1 MVEALGWAAFVLSFG
16 GTLVLMAERG
26 YRDGMKF
33 AWFAATLAVPAW
45 LTVSFRS
52 VGLDAITGVTLATCV
67 ATLSRP
73 FAGARTRWV
82 LSDLLV
88 GAFVLACILSD
99 ALNRVLIP
107 GTVLELVRTWVLPYL
122 IGRLFLTSWDEMR
135 PVLPVVVALAA
146 GLAVYALFEAVTHIN
161 VLAVVTGKKWE
172 LLETAEGF
180 RWGLKR
186 AQGNTNHPIYFGL
199 LMALTLPWLLMA
211 ARSATRKEGP
221 GWWVA
226 VPALAAAAAFVTV
239 SRSAHLAIL
248 IVFAADLFFRRPSY
262 RIPMLLI
269 AVAGALLFFV
279 FREQT
284 LDLLGAYAGERDI
297 GQERVKIYGVE
308 YEYTGTRHRDLLYVA
323 YDEAIEKAGWIGY
336 GSTLQ
341 DMPIDP
347 YMDGRFLSIDNH
359 YLQYFLR
366 YGILGTAAFLAL
378 AAAGAWN
385 LGREALARDG
395 PLSDLAAG
403 LFGAFIAIV
412 LMARGVALSFDY
424 GATWLFVAGLAAS
437 MRARRVTVRADSELR
452 HSYDDKFKPLEQGH

>member
-1 MVEALGWAAFVLSFG
+1 MVEALGWAAFVLGFV

-26 YRDGMKF
+26 YRDGMKI

-52 VGLDAITGVTLATCV
+52 VALDAITGVTLATFV
-67 ATLSRP
+67 ATLTRP
-73 FAGARTRWV
+73 FAGTRTRWMV
-82 LSDLLV
+82 SDLLV
-88 GAFVLACILSD
+88 GAFVLTCVVSD
-99 ALNRVLIP
+99 ALNRSLIP

-122 IGRLFLTSWDEMR
+122 LGRLFLSSWDEMR
-135 PVLPVVVALAA
+135 PVMPIVVALAA
-146 GLAVYALFEAVTHIN
+146 GLSVYGLFEAVTHIN
-161 VLAVVTGKKWE
+161 ILAVVTGKKWE

-186 AQGNTNHPIYFGL
+186 AQGITNHPIYFGL
-199 LMALTLPWLLMA
+199 LLALTLPWMLMA
-211 ARSATRKEGP
+211 ARSATRHEAP
-221 GWWVA
+221 RWWIA
-226 VPALAAAAAFVTV
+226 VPALMAAAAFVTV

-248 IVFAADLFFRRPSY
+248 IVFAADLFFRRPNY
-262 RIPMLLI
+262 RIPMVLI
-269 AVAGALLFFV
+269 AVAGGLVFFV
-279 FREQT
+279 FREET

-308 YEYTGTRHRDLLYVA
+308 YEYTGTRHRDLLYQA
-323 YDEAIEKAGWIGY
+323 YDEAIEKAGWVGY
-336 GSTLQ
+336 GSSLQ
-341 DMPIDP
+341 DMPLDP
-347 YMDGRFLSIDNH
+347 YMDSRFLSIDNH

-366 YGILGTAAFLAL
+366 YGILGTVAFAAL

-403 LFGAFIAIV
+403 LFGAFIAVV
-412 LMARGVALSFDY
+412 LLIRGVALSFDY

-437 MRARRVTVRADSELR
+437 MRARRIMTAGDPILRQSHEDPGTRSEVRT
-452 HSYDDKFKPLEQGH
+452 